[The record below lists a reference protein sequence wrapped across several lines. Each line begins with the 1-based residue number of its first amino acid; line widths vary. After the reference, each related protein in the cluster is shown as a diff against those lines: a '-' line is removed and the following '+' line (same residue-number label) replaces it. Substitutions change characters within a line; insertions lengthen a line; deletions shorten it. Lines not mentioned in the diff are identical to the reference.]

1 MYLENLYLANF
12 KNYSEAN
19 IDFSKFI
26 NALVGENGSGKTNL
40 LDAIH
45 FLSMTKSAF
54 NSVDNQSIKH
64 DQASYSIKGRFIQ
77 KNKTFEVSN
86 SLILGKRK
94 KIQID
99 KNPID
104 KSSEV
109 IGMFPIVLIAPID
122 HELINEGSEVRRRF
136 FDSILSQL
144 NRSYL
149 IDLID
154 YNHALKQRNKLLKQ
168 FADSGRI
175 DRDILEPY
183 DRILLSL
190 GKNISKVRTDFCEN
204 YLMKIIKHYTYLAD
218 GKEAINLKYQS
229 KAIEKNFVE
238 VFHAS
243 LQKDILL
250 QRTNV
255 GIHKDDYIFE
265 MKGYPLKKFGSQG
278 QQKSFLISL
287 KLAQFDII
295 KEEKGFKPILLMDD
309 IFDKLD
315 DHRIQ
320 KLTEMIEHH
329 EFGQVF
335 ITDARPERTNHF
347 MEKLN
352 IEWRIISVDNGIL
365 STQNSDP
372 NHEV

>member
-12 KNYSEAN
+12 KNYSEAKVT
-19 IDFSKFI
+19 FSKYI
-26 NALVGENGSGKTNL
+26 NALVGDNGSGKTNL

-54 NSVDNQSIKH
+54 IPIDNLCISHNQPF
-64 DQASYSIKGRFIQ
+64 YSIIGQFSQ
-77 KNKTFEVSN
+77 KEKEIEVSN
-86 SLILGKRK
+86 SLLRGKRK

-104 KSSEV
+104 KATDI
-109 IGMFPIVLIAPID
+109 IGEFPVVLIAPSD
-122 HELINEGSEVRRRF
+122 HDLISEGGETRRKF
-136 FDSILSQL
+136 FDSIISQL

-149 IDLID
+149 LSLID
-154 YNHALKQRNKLLKQ
+154 YNHALKQRNRLLKQ
-168 FADSGRI
+168 FSESSKI
-175 DRDILEPY
+175 DRDLLEPY
-183 DRILLSL
+183 DRILIRL
-190 GKNISKVRTDFCEN
+190 GKEISAVRAVFCYDYVKKIMTHYA
-204 YLMKIIKHYTYLAD
+204 YLSE
-218 GKEAINLKYQS
+218 GKELISLTYDSQVHQ
-229 KAIEKNFVE
+229 KNFVSD
-238 VFHAS
+238 FHGS
-243 LQKDILL
+243 LQKDVIL

-255 GIHKDDYIFE
+255 GVHKDDYVFE
-265 MKGYPLKKFGSQG
+265 MDGYQLKKFGSQG

-295 KEEKGFKPILLMDD
+295 RNEKGFKPILLMDD

-335 ITDARPERTNHF
+335 MTDARPERTRHF
-347 MEKLN
+347 LEKLN
-352 IEWRIISVDNGIL
+352 IEWRIIAVDNGTL
-365 STQNSDP
+365 VT
-372 NHEV
+372 EK